1 MSLSAILTNC
11 DRPEASA
18 EFLVFPSNENTRTFG
33 NGDARFIHL
42 NTFGEP
48 AAGAS
53 RILIQ
58 VRKRFE
64 FSFVCRLATIAESV
78 GFSDVDL
85 PNARSSFDPEIGL
98 RVEVPVR
105 AFDGEVFGDYILNT
119 LIHFGDETI
128 EVDLQA

>member
-11 DRPEASA
+11 DKPEASA
-18 EFLVFPSNENTRTFG
+18 EFLVFPASENTRTFG
-33 NGDARFIHL
+33 NGDARFVHL
-42 NTFGEP
+42 NSFGEP

-58 VRKRFE
+58 VRKRSE
-64 FSFVCRLATIAESV
+64 FGFICRLATISESV

-98 RVEVPVR
+98 RVQVPVR
-105 AFDGEVFGDYILNT
+105 AFDGETFRDYILNT
-119 LIHFGDETI
+119 LVHFGDETI
-128 EVDLQA
+128 EVVLQS